1 MIATTR
7 FPHVLAARYSREADA
22 DEWRGRLEVHGLDLR
37 DLRGVETFCA
47 FIAERHEALD
57 VLVNNACQTV
67 RRFVFRRPFASLPV
81 AEPPRRWRAGEIY
94 TTPTP
99 STRHHSISTQAGT
112 VLCHARRGR
121 AAHEPDGRHGYS

>member
-1 MIATTR
+1 MSFAIATN
-7 FPHVLAARYSREADA
+7 ARVRAGREADA

-67 RRFVFRRPFASLPV
+67 RRYYRGVLCAFA
-81 AEPPRRWRAGEIY
+81 PRRLAIAA
-94 TTPTP
+94 
-99 STRHHSISTQAGT
+99 TRH
-112 VLCHARRGR
+112 R
-121 AAHEPDGRHGYS
+121 ASEESR

>member
-7 FPHVLAARYSREADA
+7 FPHDLAARYGREADA

-67 RRFVFRRPFASLPV
+67 RRFSCGVLCFAWSPSFFV
-81 AEPPRRWRAGEIY
+81 SASPRWRRVPQSERCTRAV
-94 TTPTP
+94 P
-99 STRHHSISTQAGT
+99 S
-112 VLCHARRGR
+112 
-121 AAHEPDGRHGYS
+121 

>member
-1 MIATTR
+1 MCLR
-7 FPHVLAARYSREADA
+7 RPFVSSSRPNARVRAGREADA

-67 RRFVFRRPFASLPV
+67 RRYFRGVLCAFAPRRPAI
-81 AEPPRRWRAGEIY
+81 AA
-94 TTPTP
+94 
-99 STRHHSISTQAGT
+99 TRH
-112 VLCHARRGR
+112 R
-121 AAHEPDGRHGYS
+121 ASDESR